1 MDVPQPIWLSGW
13 PMKGHFRAKNAF
25 LAFLTLKWPFIGQP
39 NNYWQPYKLSDIHAN
54 PINFLNCNKIN
65 LRKFG
70 QTQFTIQ
77 KFTKSEFTN
86 FQFKNSKFSLFDT
99 HENQAQMMRWYEI
112 YGWDSTYMITTMLLM
127 HINLLHSAV

>member
-1 MDVPQPIWLSGW
+1 MPIPSITSI
-13 PMKGHFRAKNAF
+13 F
-25 LAFLTLKWPFIGQP
+25 
-39 NNYWQPYKLSDIHAN
+39 
-54 PINFLNCNKIN
+54 NKIN

-127 HINLLHSAV
+127 HINLLLSAV